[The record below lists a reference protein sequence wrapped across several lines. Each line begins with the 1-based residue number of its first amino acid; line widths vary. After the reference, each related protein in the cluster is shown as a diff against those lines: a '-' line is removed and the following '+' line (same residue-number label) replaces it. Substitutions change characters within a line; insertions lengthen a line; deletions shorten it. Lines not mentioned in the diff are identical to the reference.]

1 MALNNGNG
9 TDTTMLVTPSYGMP
23 FGGGYGGGNGLFG
36 GGDSWLG
43 ILFLIALCN
52 GGFGFGGG
60 FGGGYGNMMLGYD
73 FPWLLNGQNQ
83 INGNVN
89 GGFRDAQL
97 HDSITSV
104 QSAISAL
111 ATQLCQCCGD
121 MRYDMANGFNGVN
134 NSIFGAQT
142 ALAQQMNTNE
152 IASLNR
158 SYAEQA
164 ANQQGF
170 TNVNSGIAD
179 LRYTVATEAC
189 ADRAAVGDALQNVT
203 MQNVNNTNM
212 LATAIRDGIQSIK
225 DDLCA
230 DRLEAE
236 RRENANLRSELMY
249 ARGQASQVAQT
260 AQILAGQSA
269 EIDGVYNRLKNCP
282 VGTYNVCNPLTPVSG
297 CTSCGCGS
305 F

>member
-9 TDTTMLVTPSYGMP
+9 TDTTMLVTPSYGIP

-170 TNVNSGIAD
+170 ANVNSGIAD

-249 ARGQASQVAQT
+249 ARGQASQVQQT
-260 AQILAGQSA
+260 SDIINGT
-269 EIDGVYNRLKNCP
+269 YTRLSQCP
-282 VGTYNVCNPLTPVSG
+282 VNSTPVYG
-297 CTSCGCGS
+297 NTPIFTCPQNVNAGCGCNGS